1 MGGEREVVY
10 CVFGES
16 EMDISDL
23 ETWVSTGSDATTIEG
38 LKRSLRSGGNPC
50 IPYKYHVLIGMPCGL
65 ELDNTISWKL
75 VTEEAMRKRSP
86 GGLLPEGP
94 LRVYVLPK

>member
-16 EMDISDL
+16 EMDISDP

-50 IPYKYHVLIGMPCGL
+50 IPRKFHVLIGMRGGF
-65 ELDNTISWKL
+65 EQDNTIRWEL
-75 VTEEAMRKRSP
+75 ATEGAMRKWSP
-86 GGLLPEGP
+86 EGHLPEGP